1 MSRPATC
8 ISGAARG
15 VVHRRPCGT
24 YRASMKL
31 RISPGVFPC
40 SVSRIT
46 SRVMSM
52 QSVHVAAWLV

>member
-1 MSRPATC
+1 
-8 ISGAARG
+8 
-15 VVHRRPCGT
+15 V
-24 YRASMKL
+24 SMKL

-46 SRVMSM
+46 SRVMSI